1 MSPQISALMTV
12 YNGENFIEKTIDSI
26 LNQTFKDFELIIV
39 NDASTDNT
47 LNIIKKFND
56 SRIRIVEL
64 NNNLG
69 VGGAI
74 IEGLK
79 YVNGEYIAKVDAD
92 DIYHPE
98 RFQKQLKFLE
108 NNQGIDVV
116 DSYISYF
123 PNSKSVSNTPRYSY
137 LKNTV
142 EKQIN
147 SVFKIEEIKKY
158 LYWFVCITHSSIMFR
173 TNLLKKYTY
182 KQLKIGEDYDLFYR
196 WNKIGIKMFKLPEI
210 LSYIRISESST
221 TVIQNEN
228 MIEGILKIKI
238 QELKQIFH
246 EHDSIYIWGTGG
258 LAGQVFDF
266 LESENKKVKGFI
278 DNDLK
283 KKAKIFKNKKIYCF
297 EDVKSQDIGILV
309 AASPVKFE
317 ISKKIEGA
325 GFEHLKDYMV
335 IF

>member
-12 YNGENFIEKTIDSI
+12 YNGEDFIEKTIDSI

-147 SVFKIEEIKKY
+147 SIYKTEDIQKY
-158 LYWFVCITHSSIMFR
+158 LYWFVCITHSSVMFR
-173 TNLLKKYTY
+173 RKILEIATY
-182 KQLKIGEDYDLFYR
+182 KNLKVGEDYDVFYK
-196 WNKIGIKMFKLPEI
+196 WNIAGIRMYKIPKVLA
-210 LSYIRISESST
+210 YIRVSNKSTSLRESST
-221 TVIQNEN
+221 IPQEV
-228 MIEGILKIKI
+228 LKIKSNEI
-238 QELKQIFH
+238 SKIFKK
-246 EHDSIYIWGTGG
+246 HDKVYIWGTGG
-258 LAGQVFDF
+258 LAKKT
-266 LESENKKVKGFI
+266 LEFILKKGFVLEGFIDKEKYGTQFENKKTYSINELDFS
-278 DNDLK
+278 
-283 KKAKIFKNKKIYCF
+283 Y
-297 EDVKSQDIGILV
+297 SIGILI
-309 AASPVKFE
+309 AASPAKFE
-317 ISKKIEGA
+317 IANSLEKRGLK
-325 GFEHLKDYMV
+325 HLKDYLV